1 MYRFGRANASRCGRE
16 RHSCPIS
23 SEGSGV
29 ECSPGCSL
37 STFVAHESWCGWREP
52 AAKEGLSILLYSPS
66 PLMVG
71 IRIWHQRTFFKLF
84 KHFHKDCLNL
94 FAEGRSC
101 EMKRTE
107 KVKEVFLVKSFT
119 VSFTLRKHLN
129 ARQSRNHP
137 PVIQMRFLSRSS
149 TKLAISTLRRDPQWN
164 LTTSTQ
170 SDFSLQSSRESHNG
184 QMLESGKWK
193 QARGVSWQLDSERDV
208 ETRQK

>member
-1 MYRFGRANASRCGRE
+1 MWSGETLLSHQQWRLGSWVFSRVFTEHFHGPWKLMWMARTCSQG
-16 RHSCPIS
+16 
-23 SEGSGV
+23 GSLH
-29 ECSPGCSL
+29 PPLL
-37 STFVAHESWCGWREP
+37 SQ
-52 AAKEGLSILLYSPS
+52 

-71 IRIWHQRTFFKLF
+71 IRIWHQRTFFRLF